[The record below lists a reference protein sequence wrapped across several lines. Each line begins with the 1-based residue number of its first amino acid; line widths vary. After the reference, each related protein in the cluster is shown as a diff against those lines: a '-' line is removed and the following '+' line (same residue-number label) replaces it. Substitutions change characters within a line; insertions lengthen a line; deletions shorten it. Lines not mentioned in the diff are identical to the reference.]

1 MYKEKNMSELMQWV
15 IGYLVFN
22 FALLVV
28 YMQIVVMEETK
39 LGKRIPLIWEKGFD
53 PKNPFK
59 PLEK

>member
-1 MYKEKNMSELMQWV
+1 MSEIMQWV

-22 FALLVV
+22 FALLIV

-39 LGKRIPLIWEKGFD
+39 QGKRIPLIWEKGFD

-59 PLEK
+59 PLDK